1 MKLATRGVRFSNAY
15 CASPLCMPSRNN
27 IITGLHNSQTGIC
40 GNQGEPLNKEM
51 RADTFMRHL
60 QRGGYFTAMIGKHHY
75 IDSFGLGVDVCKNDP
90 LIADYGF
97 DHVFQVQDDGENE
110 HNDDEYTHYL
120 KRKGKLEEFREALRK
135 GGYRHPF
142 DDPDESAEGFIG
154 SRGIQFV
161 KDYREEKPFYLNL
174 SFIGPH
180 PPFWHPGELKHDP
193 EAMPPPKGREDSEAE
208 RVRRAHYMDKCSLID
223 DYIGRLIGVLEERNM
238 VENTVILFT
247 SDHGENLGD
256 FGIWDKRFFY
266 EESVGVPL
274 IMSGPGVPAEERNNG
289 PRLSKVMVSHLDL
302 YPTILSLAGIE
313 YDRDRRRD
321 GQNITDMVLDVPGSG
336 RTEIVSELGTAV
348 MIRTGNWKLVF
359 DPQSGG
365 VQHLYNLVR
374 DPYELENLSGAAGYE
389 NITGRL
395 MERLLADR
403 IRLWQYTHIKEEQR
417 VQRVH
422 MDF

>member
-1 MKLATRGVRFSNAY
+1 
-15 CASPLCMPSRNN
+15 
-27 IITGLHNSQTGIC
+27 
-40 GNQGEPLNKEM
+40 LNKEM

-154 SRGIQFV
+154 SHGIQFV

-321 GQNITDMVLDVPGSG
+321 GRNITDMVRGIPGSG

-374 DPYELENLSGAAGYE
+374 DPYELENLSGAPGYE
-389 NITGRL
+389 NITGWL